1 MKSRTQVSIGAWSH
15 LRPRYW
21 FFQAFHTPPQALA
34 LFERTLATPCRVPA
48 LPGLWRRLMLMKYAA
63 VLFAVVVAMTGCGSE
78 IVVDVSQVEA
88 SIEEFYES
96 FPDLVEG
103 SATADCGEDRQ
114 RPSEPGSSFICELS
128 DDVGF
133 IFDVEVTVL
142 DEEGKVEYGAV
153 D

>member
-15 LRPRYW
+15 LRPRHW

-34 LFERTLATPCRVPA
+34 LFERTLATPCRVSA
-48 LPGLWRRLMLMKYAA
+48 LPGLWHTLMLMKYAA
-63 VLFAVVVAMTGCGSE
+63 ALFAVVVAMTGCGSE

-96 FPDLVEG
+96 FPDLIEG

-128 DDVGF
+128 DDVEF

-142 DEEGKVEYGAV
+142 DEEGNIEYRAV

>member
-1 MKSRTQVSIGAWSH
+1 M
-15 LRPRYW
+15 
-21 FFQAFHTPPQALA
+21 
-34 LFERTLATPCRVPA
+34 
-48 LPGLWRRLMLMKYAA
+48 LMLMKYAA
-63 VLFAVVVAMTGCGSE
+63 ALFAVVVAMTGCGSE

-96 FPDLVEG
+96 FPDLIEG

-128 DDVGF
+128 DDVEF

-142 DEEGKVEYGAV
+142 DEEGNIEYRAV

>member
-15 LRPRYW
+15 LRPRHW

-34 LFERTLATPCRVPA
+34 LFERTLATPCRVSA
-48 LPGLWRRLMLMKYAA
+48 LPGLWHMLMLMKYAA

-96 FPDLVEG
+96 FPDLIEG

-128 DDVGF
+128 DDVEF

-142 DEEGKVEYGAV
+142 DEEGNIEYGAV

>member
-15 LRPRYW
+15 LRPRHW
-21 FFQAFHTPPQALA
+21 FFQVFHTPPQALA
-34 LFERTLATPCRVPA
+34 L
-48 LPGLWRRLMLMKYAA
+48 PGLWHMLMLMKYAA
-63 VLFAVVVAMTGCGSE
+63 ALFAVVVAMTGCGSE

-96 FPDLVEG
+96 FPDLIEG

-128 DDVGF
+128 DDVEF

-142 DEEGKVEYGAV
+142 DEEGNIEYRAV

>member
-15 LRPRYW
+15 LRPRHW

-34 LFERTLATPCRVPA
+34 LFERTLATPCRVSA
-48 LPGLWRRLMLMKYAA
+48 LPGLWRRFILMKYAA
-63 VLFAVVVAMTGCGSE
+63 VPFAVVVAMTGCGSE

-88 SIEEFYES
+88 SIEEWAES

-128 DDVGF
+128 DDVEF

>member
-15 LRPRYW
+15 LRPRHW

-34 LFERTLATPCRVPA
+34 L
-48 LPGLWRRLMLMKYAA
+48 PGLWHMLMLMKYAA
-63 VLFAVVVAMTGCGSE
+63 ALFAVVVAMTGCGSE

-96 FPDLVEG
+96 FPDLIEG

-128 DDVGF
+128 DDVEF

-142 DEEGKVEYGAV
+142 DEEGNIEYRAV